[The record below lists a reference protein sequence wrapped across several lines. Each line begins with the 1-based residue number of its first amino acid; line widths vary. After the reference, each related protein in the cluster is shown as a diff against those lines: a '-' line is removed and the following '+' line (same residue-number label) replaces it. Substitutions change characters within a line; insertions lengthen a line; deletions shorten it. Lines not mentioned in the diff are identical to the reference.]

1 MYYILRE
8 HPMPKRATKSVT
20 ITARITP
27 ALNKKLEAYAK
38 KANRTKSEAI
48 QLVMDEHL
56 DYEIWFA
63 EAVRKG
69 IESAR
74 KGDLVS
80 HDDVFAELRAKSL
93 QRRRA
98 QRRRAA

>member
-1 MYYILRE
+1 MT
-8 HPMPKRATKSVT
+8 KRVTKSVT

-48 QLVMDEHL
+48 QTVMDEHL
-56 DYEIWFA
+56 DYELWFV

-74 KGDLVS
+74 NGDLIA
-80 HDDVFAELRAKSL
+80 HNEVFAQLRAKSL